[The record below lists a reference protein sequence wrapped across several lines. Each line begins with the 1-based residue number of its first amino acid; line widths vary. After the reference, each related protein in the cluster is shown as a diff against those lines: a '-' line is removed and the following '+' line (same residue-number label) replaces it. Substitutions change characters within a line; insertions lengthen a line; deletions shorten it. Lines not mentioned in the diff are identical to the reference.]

1 MTGATI
7 TLTGMPAEASLAMVS
22 SRRAGEATQGSR
34 ARART
39 GSRKGRVTV
48 AEAAPWEAR
57 AERRSTS
64 RSTSGAL
71 VVTITGFRYSAQTS
85 RQPRVSRSEASS
97 GCQASVLP
105 EKAMGSPVQEGRSKA
120 RRRSSGARSLAT
132 MRVSK
137 SVPAPKPRYS
147 WVGRA

>member
-1 MTGATI
+1 MT
-7 TLTGMPAEASLAMVS
+7 
-22 SRRAGEATQGSR
+22 
-34 ARART
+34 
-39 GSRKGRVTV
+39 VTD
-48 AEAAPWEAR
+48 AAPWEAR
-57 AERRSTS
+57 AERRSRS

-71 VVTITGFRYSAQTS
+71 VVTITGLRYSAQTS

-120 RRRSSGARSLAT
+120 RRSSSGARSLAT

>member
-1 MTGATI
+1 M
-7 TLTGMPAEASLAMVS
+7 
-22 SRRAGEATQGSR
+22 
-34 ARART
+34 
-39 GSRKGRVTV
+39 
-48 AEAAPWEAR
+48 
-57 AERRSTS
+57 
-64 RSTSGAL
+64 
-71 VVTITGFRYSAQTS
+71 VTITGFRYSAQTS
-85 RQPRVSRSEASS
+85 RQPRVRRSEASS

-120 RRRSSGARSLAT
+120 RRSSSGARSLAT